1 MSGNAQRKGGR
12 FMFWLGILC
21 AVLGITVVI
30 LLVKIALL
38 HRAADEIH
46 SQFVKKLENDTNTLI
61 LLSTR
66 DRYMC
71 RLAEEI
77 NVQLRELRAQRRR
90 FQQGDFELKEAVTNI
105 SHDLRTPLTAI
116 CGYLDLL
123 EQEEISETAGR
134 YLTVIKERSE
144 TLKQLTEE
152 LFRYSV
158 ITSVHR
164 DANEEDIILNH
175 VLEESISAY
184 YAALKNSRIEPQIS
198 IPEEKIRRRLDKK
211 SVSRIFSNIINNAVK
226 YSDGDLHITLRE
238 DGEIIF
244 SNHASRLNEIQ
255 VGRLFDR
262 FYTVEAA
269 DKSTGLGLSI
279 AKILTEQMHGKI
291 SARYNNGVL
300 SIHVRFEELEIS

>member
-1 MSGNAQRKGGR
+1 
-12 FMFWLGILC
+12 MFWLGILC

-134 YLTVIKERSE
+134 YLTVIK
-144 TLKQLTEE
+144 
-152 LFRYSV
+152 
-158 ITSVHR
+158 
-164 DANEEDIILNH
+164 
-175 VLEESISAY
+175 
-184 YAALKNSRIEPQIS
+184 
-198 IPEEKIRRRLDKK
+198 
-211 SVSRIFSNIINNAVK
+211 
-226 YSDGDLHITLRE
+226 
-238 DGEIIF
+238 
-244 SNHASRLNEIQ
+244 
-255 VGRLFDR
+255 
-262 FYTVEAA
+262 
-269 DKSTGLGLSI
+269 
-279 AKILTEQMHGKI
+279 
-291 SARYNNGVL
+291 
-300 SIHVRFEELEIS
+300 

>member
-1 MSGNAQRKGGR
+1 ML
-12 FMFWLGILC
+12 WLGILC

-30 LLVKIALL
+30 LLVKIVLL

-46 SQFVKKLENDTNTLI
+46 SQFVEKLENDTNTLI

-134 YLTVIKERSE
+134 YLAVIKERSE

-255 VGRLFDR
+255 VGRMFDR

-300 SIHVRFEELEIS
+300 SIHVRFEELEISYEN

>member
-1 MSGNAQRKGGR
+1 
-12 FMFWLGILC
+12 MFWLGILC

-46 SQFVKKLENDTNTLI
+46 SQFIKKLENDTNTLI

-158 ITSVHR
+158 ITSAHR

-244 SNHASRLNEIQ
+244 YNHASRLNEIQ

-300 SIHVRFEELEIS
+300 SIHVRFEELEISYEN

>member
-1 MSGNAQRKGGR
+1 MLKGGR